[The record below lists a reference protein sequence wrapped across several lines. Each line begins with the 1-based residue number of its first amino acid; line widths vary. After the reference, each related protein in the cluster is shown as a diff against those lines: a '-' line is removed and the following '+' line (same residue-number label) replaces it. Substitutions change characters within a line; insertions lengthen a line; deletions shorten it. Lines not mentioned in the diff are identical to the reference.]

1 MSLAQADTLALLMK
15 ALEDESERA
24 GVTNDASRQLLFASG
39 LLPRGVAV
47 PEWLQFG
54 MGSFFET
61 PEHSPWP
68 TPAGPSTL
76 YLPAF
81 REELKGKKFEGDPY
95 KTLRKIVTDGYFH
108 ELTPDDLKNKSAAQ
122 TRART
127 GAWSL
132 TYFLAERKLDNLQ
145 RYFKVLGEMPR
156 DLDLDEA
163 TLWEAFARAF
173 DAYDP
178 KTKRFD
184 DAKLGN
190 LAAQWQDYVSNEH
203 MEAEELVSALE
214 KTLSD
219 LKEEK
224 GGRGQASP
232 AVRFLEGGTYQPEAP
247 SKGCDKPLLGG
258 CRLVEFLHGTSCPRT
273 TTKKSWPTSTASGT
287 GNANATWSTGATVGG
302 TFPAR
307 RRAW

>member
-1 MSLAQADTLALLMK
+1 MLDKGAGPLFVQGNYNRLELISGKEYAGYLKGTPAVSLAQADTLALLMK

-81 REELKGKKFEGDPY
+81 REELKGKKFEGDAY
-95 KTLRKIVTDGYFH
+95 KTMRKIVTDGYFH

-127 GAWSL
+127 AAWSL
-132 TYFLAERKLDNLQ
+132 TFFLAEKKLDNLQ
-145 RYFKVLGEMPR
+145 RYFKVLSEMPR
-156 DLDLDEA
+156 DLDLDDA
-163 TLWEAFARAF
+163 TLWEAFARSF

-178 KTKRFD
+178 VTKRFD

-190 LAAQWQDYVSNEH
+190 LAASWQDYVINEH
-203 MEAEELVSALE
+203 VEAEELVSALE

-219 LKEEK
+219 LKEE
-224 GGRGQASP
+224 G
-232 AVRFLEGGTYQPEAP
+232 
-247 SKGCDKPLLGG
+247 DKP
-258 CRLVEFLHGTSCPRT
+258 PQ
-273 TTKKSWPTSTASGT
+273 P
-287 GNANATWSTGATVGG
+287 
-302 TFPAR
+302 
-307 RRAW
+307 